1 MFGGCYPS
9 CSIAVVVAAQDEMM
23 NAALAKLESK
33 VADEAVEPL
42 DAVQDEGMEAEEEEN
57 DEEQDDIVEDI
68 EPFV

>member
-1 MFGGCYPS
+1 ELIRDEFKRGKS
-9 CSIAVVVAAQDEMM
+9 VESVTSLKDEMM

-57 DEEQDDIVEDI
+57 DEEQDDI
-68 EPFV
+68 